1 MALNSGG
8 AEKLIPWGEG
18 SDTRR
23 ERLSHPGYGLLSE
36 SADFAEAVG
45 RDGLVCIGPTAASI
59 RRMGDK
65 VSAKR
70 AMIEAGVPGVPG
82 SEGAPTD
89 STPAP
94 PDGRDLRAR
103 RPHRRSRRESG
114 LLTSVSVQCGER
126 RRARRARRAACR
138 QRYAGSLTG

>member
-8 AEKLIPWGEG
+8 AEKLIPLGEA

-23 ERLSHPGYGLLSE
+23 ERPSHPGYGFLSE
-36 SADFAEAVG
+36 SADFAKAVG
-45 RDGLVCIGPTAASI
+45 RDGLGIGPTAASI

-94 PDGRDLRAR
+94 WPKRPTRCSTAQSKPAREWVAYLRV
-103 RPHRRSRRESG
+103 G
-114 LLTSVSVQCGER
+114 SVR
-126 RRARRARRAACR
+126 
-138 QRYAGSLTG
+138 

>member
-8 AEKLIPWGEG
+8 AEKWIPLGEA

-23 ERLSHPGYGLLSE
+23 ERPSHPGYGFLSE

-70 AMIEAGVPGVPG
+70 AMIEAGVPGVPR
-82 SEGAPTD
+82 SEGALAD

-94 PDGRDLRAR
+94 WPKRPTRCSTAQSKPAREWVAYLRV
-103 RPHRRSRRESG
+103 G
-114 LLTSVSVQCGER
+114 LVR
-126 RRARRARRAACR
+126 
-138 QRYAGSLTG
+138 

>member
-18 SDTRR
+18 SDTRC
-23 ERLSHPGYGLLSE
+23 ERPSHPGYGFLSE

-94 PDGRDLRAR
+94 LMEETCALVDRTVEA
-103 RPHRRSRRESG
+103 
-114 LLTSVSVQCGER
+114 GER
-126 RRARRARRAACR
+126 VGCLPPCR
-138 QRYAGSLTG
+138 FSAVNAGERGVPGAQLADSGTLVR